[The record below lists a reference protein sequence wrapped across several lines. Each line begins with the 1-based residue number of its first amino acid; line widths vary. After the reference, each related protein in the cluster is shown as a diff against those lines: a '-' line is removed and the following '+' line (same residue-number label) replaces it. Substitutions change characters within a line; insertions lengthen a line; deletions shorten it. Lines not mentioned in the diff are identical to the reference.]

1 MGNIQ
6 PDTAWKS
13 QEEALCPDQVEFC
26 SLKSVQEASLHHCQI
41 LLLLQT
47 SAGALAKRD
56 WPWSATRAGAKG
68 QPRLGPP
75 QCLLLLIGSLNSLAS
90 LLPGVSSLWGFV
102 CLFLCFKSCPD
113 LNVNSLP
120 LGNIILRKIAK

>member
-56 WPWSATRAGAKG
+56 WPWSATRAGAEG

-75 QCLLLLIGSLNSLAS
+75 PVPAS
-90 LLPGVSSLWGFV
+90 DHQQFEFTRIAAAWGFV
-102 CLFLCFKSCPD
+102 SLGFCLF
-113 LNVNSLP
+113 VSLF
-120 LGNIILRKIAK
+120 